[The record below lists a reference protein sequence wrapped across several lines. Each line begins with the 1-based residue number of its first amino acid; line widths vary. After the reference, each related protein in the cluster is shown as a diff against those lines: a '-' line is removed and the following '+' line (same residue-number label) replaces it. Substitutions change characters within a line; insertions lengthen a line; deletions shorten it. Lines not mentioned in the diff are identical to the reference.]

1 LFFIDRVNVK
11 TFWEPSLWMVDE
23 VTQLLST
30 KNLKEIVG
38 KNELV
43 RSKLLEQLNSLFLF
57 SWSSWC
63 STTYNRSSSSQENF
77 FDRPPI

>member
-1 LFFIDRVNVK
+1 MFFIDRVNVK

-23 VTQLLST
+23 VTQLMST

-43 RSKLLEQLNSLFLF
+43 RSRLLEEYKTLSFQLKVLMLLRLTIEVLLTKNFL
-57 SWSSWC
+57 
-63 STTYNRSSSSQENF
+63 T
-77 FDRPPI
+77 PLP